1 MPTRPQPSPLPG
13 STVLA
18 AVRPGSPL
26 PPTPVP
32 DTAGPGSPLP
42 PTPVPDTAGP
52 GSPLPPDP
60 VLHLAGPP
68 AVAGR
73 APASRPARGRTP
85 GHGASRS
92 APAA

>member
-18 AVRPGSPL
+18 AVR
-26 PPTPVP
+26 
-32 DTAGPGSPLP
+32 PGSPLP